1 MEISDIFIE
10 QSNKGFKVHTSSFI
24 PNVDDKQLK
33 IVLDQMV
40 DSISGRARA
49 LTIISKSEFEHYRD
63 DLADAISNDAE
74 CVRALADE
82 LMSLRKLTRTIQE
95 ERDTLAKFIAE
106 EVLKG
111 KSRKS

>member
-1 MEISDIFIE
+1 MEFTDIFIK
-10 QSNKGFKVHTSSFI
+10 QGNKGFKVHTTSFV
-24 PNVDDKQLK
+24 PNADDELLK
-33 IVLDQMV
+33 TTLDEMV
-40 DSISGRARA
+40 DNMSGRAKA
-49 LTIISKSEFEHYRD
+49 LTIISKSEFERYRD
-63 DLADAISNDAE
+63 DLADTVSNDAE

-111 KSRKS
+111 KAE